1 MTKPIERT
9 VVVPHDELLRMV
21 RRVIA
26 DQVGIDIDDS
36 GLAWS
41 LRLMADHV
49 PGPGDKPAAVMSL
62 MIGAPAAVAPTKAK
76 RAKA

>member
-1 MTKPIERT
+1 MNKPIERT

-36 GLAWS
+36 GLGWS

-49 PGPGDKPAAVMSL
+49 PGPGHKPAAVMSL
-62 MIGAPAAVAPTKAK
+62 VIGAPAAAAPSRAKKAK
-76 RAKA
+76 A